1 MEFVA
6 EDEGRK
12 ETFFLWEDE
21 DSHTILPHFY
31 VHSNTKGLLNRPEF
45 EKPLRIDMIH
55 VKSIIVYD
63 KPMTLRELSEFIPH
77 EVEER
82 NKHIDTEWFQE
93 AATDISTKYY
103 LIDIQIKEERELLH
117 DWEIRNLSRRTTT
130 VKGFNRPVQFYS
142 PEYPEG
148 PIEGN
153 VDARRTLYW
162 NPNVITDKDGR
173 ARVEFYNNGFSR
185 KFTIHA
191 AGITASGVP
200 YILNQD
206 W

>member
-1 MEFVA
+1 M
-6 EDEGRK
+6 
-12 ETFFLWEDE
+12 
-21 DSHTILPHFY
+21 
-31 VHSNTKGLLNRPEF
+31 LNRPEF
-45 EKPLRIDMIH
+45 EKPLLIDMIH

-77 EVEER
+77 EVEYR
-82 NKHIDTEWFQE
+82 NKHIDTGWFE
-93 AATDISTKYY
+93 EVATDISTKYY
-103 LIDIQIKEERELLH
+103 LIDIQIKDELLF

-185 KFTIHA
+185 KFTINA
-191 AGITASGVP
+191 AGITASGIP
-200 YILNQD
+200 YILNQN